1 MKYLIWLQSVLNVGN
16 NRAKDILK
24 HFGSAENIYKADYKE
39 ILSSGLF
46 KKSELER
53 IKDKNLTYSLE
64 IIEDCKKNGIEIIPL
79 GSSKY
84 PYCLSVIEDAPLIL
98 YVKGNMPDFDKTPTI
113 SIVGPRKI
121 SDFGKKAA
129 FSLSFRLA
137 KSGFCI
143 VSGGALGGDTYAHAG
158 AIKAKGKTVIDNAA
172 KEPHIVDVANF
183 LNTMGADIR
192 GAGTDIIKINGVKEL
207 KGGATYSVVPD
218 QIEAGTFM
226 IAAAATNGDVTIKN
240 CIPKHME
247 PITAKLIETGAKV
260 EEFEDS
266 IRVTMNSR
274 PKAINIKTLPYPGF
288 PTDMQPQFAT
298 YLTKAIGSSMVVESI
313 WESRFQY
320 TAELIKMG
328 AKISYHDRTAMIT
341 GMEEL
346 YGAPVKAVDLRA
358 GAAMIIAGLI
368 ATGYT
373 EIYDIHH
380 IERGYENIVDKF
392 NNLGAN
398 LAYEEIPE
406 V

>member
-158 AIKAKGKTVIDNAA
+158 AIKAKGKTVIVLGCGILNDYLPQNKALRKEVAIKGALISEFPPRAEATKYTFPIRNRIVSALSLGTVVIEASSKSGALITARHAAEQGRDVFVIPGQPDKKEYIGSNALLRDGA
-172 KEPHIVDVANF
+172 KPILDVSDIFGEYIVRFPD
-183 LNTMGADIR
+183 
-192 GAGTDIIKINGVKEL
+192 KINIENAFKDPILDYREKTDKKIEKNLPEGLSKE
-207 KGGATYSVVPD
+207 
-218 QIEAGTFM
+218 
-226 IAAAATNGDVTIKN
+226 
-240 CIPKHME
+240 
-247 PITAKLIETGAKV
+247 AKIVYNYLDKQKFLPEEVLGCGIET
-260 EEFEDS
+260 DS
-266 IRVTMNSR
+266 IISALTELEMEMLI
-274 PKAINIKTLPYPGF
+274 KAIPG
-288 PTDMQPQFAT
+288 
-298 YLTKAIGSSMVVESI
+298 
-313 WESRFQY
+313 
-320 TAELIKMG
+320 
-328 AKISYHDRTAMIT
+328 
-341 GMEEL
+341 GM
-346 YGAPVKAVDLRA
+346 
-358 GAAMIIAGLI
+358 
-368 ATGYT
+368 
-373 EIYDIHH
+373 
-380 IERGYENIVDKF
+380 YEK
-392 NNLGAN
+392 L
-398 LAYEEIPE
+398 
-406 V
+406 